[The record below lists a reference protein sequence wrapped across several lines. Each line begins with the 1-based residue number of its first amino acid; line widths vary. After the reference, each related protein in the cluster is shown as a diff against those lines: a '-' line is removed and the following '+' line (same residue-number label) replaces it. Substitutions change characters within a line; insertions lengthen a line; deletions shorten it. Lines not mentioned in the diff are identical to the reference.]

1 MTRRVRQSGMM
12 SQRQVRGIVIAG
24 LLSAAVAGCGT
35 VSASTVASG
44 QAVAANPPASSASAA
59 TAVGCASVSQATAV
73 TVRRTME
80 LVEPARMGRY
90 TMTQRKPALVR
101 ALFSDFCKLVAH
113 PYRSNHP
120 VNCPADFGIDY
131 TGTFYAGHRELATF
145 VYGASGCQTVQVV
158 AAGKSKFTMVFG
170 STASAAPHLETDM
183 AAVLGL
189 PKSAVSSPGQQIN
202 PGGPN
207 KAA

>member
-1 MTRRVRQSGMM
+1 MERIARRVRQSGVM

-35 VSASTVASG
+35 VSASSVASG
-44 QAVAANPPASSASAA
+44 QVAAANPPASSASAA

-101 ALFSDFCKLVAH
+101 ALFGDFCKLVDH
-113 PYRSNHP
+113 PYRAVHAIS
-120 VNCPADFGIDY
+120 CPA
-131 TGTFYAGHRELATF
+131 
-145 VYGASGCQTVQVV
+145 S
-158 AAGKSKFTMVFG
+158 
-170 STASAAPHLETDM
+170 
-183 AAVLGL
+183 
-189 PKSAVSSPGQQIN
+189 
-202 PGGPN
+202 
-207 KAA
+207 